1 MKKIII
7 AFLGFTVLQVA
18 CYYYFTKKQEKKV
31 VYADAIQL
39 FNGYKFKTDME
50 KMSQGTLNRLKQELD
65 SVGVL
70 YKTNPNNT
78 EIQRMVMERQ
88 QALSQGYT
96 EINKEINQKAW
107 ERLNP
112 IINKFGKERGLDLL
126 IGANGMG
133 TVLYASDAMD
143 VTADL
148 IKYANQNYDKGN

>member
-7 AFLGFTVLQVA
+7 AFLGFAILQVA
-18 CYYYFTKKQEKKV
+18 CVYYFIKKQEKKV

-39 FNGYKFKTDME
+39 FNGYKFKTEME
-50 KMSQGTLNRLKQELD
+50 QMSQGTLNRLKQELD

-70 YKTNPNNT
+70 YKTNPTNT
-78 EIQRMVMERQ
+78 EIQQMVMERQ
-88 QALSQGYT
+88 QALSQGYA